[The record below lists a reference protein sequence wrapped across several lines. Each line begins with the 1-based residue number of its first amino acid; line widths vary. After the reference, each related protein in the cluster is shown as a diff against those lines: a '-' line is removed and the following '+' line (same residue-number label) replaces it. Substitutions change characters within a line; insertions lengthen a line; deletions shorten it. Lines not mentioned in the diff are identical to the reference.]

1 MAGESKEVARA
12 HLADAGVEELP
23 DDWDVVTL
31 GDLFTEDRGI
41 AVGVMYPGDHDPDG
55 VPLIKAGDL
64 NGSIINPQPDFRI
77 SKDKHHEYR
86 RTALEGGEL
95 LMTLVGNVGQCAVVP
110 PRMAGWNTAR
120 AVAVMRLADSSETHF
135 VQQCLLSRPLQH
147 LMDVWCNT
155 TVQATLNLKEIRQ
168 LPLPWPPKKSRD
180 AIAAFGKALDDKIEL
195 NRRMNATLE
204 AMARALLQ
212 SWFVDFDPVRRN
224 LDFTRSRGERGEKEK
239 KFQPAS
245 FPLRASAFP
254 LDPFDALFPD
264 SFLDSEA
271 GHIPKGWTIQ
281 PVGEVVDCV
290 GGGTPSTAEPKYWEG
305 GTHHW
310 TTPKDFSS
318 LQAPVLLDT
327 DRKLTDAGIAKI
339 SSGLLPAGTL
349 LLSSRAPVGY
359 LAIAAMPVAINQG
372 FIAMKCNGRA
382 SNFFMLN
389 WCQTNMA
396 EIESRA
402 TGTTFAEISKQN
414 FRPIRVVLPP
424 KELMAA
430 FTAKVAPL
438 YAQITANLHQS
449 STLATLRD
457 TLLPKL
463 LSGDFSVAETLTT

>member
-1 MAGESKEVARA
+1 MAGEWTTA
-12 HLADAGVEELP
+12 
-23 DDWDVVTL
+23 
-31 GDLFTEDRGI
+31 
-41 AVGVMYPGDHDPDG
+41 
-55 VPLIKAGDL
+55 PL
-64 NGSIINPQPDFRI
+64 
-77 SKDKHHEYR
+77 
-86 RTALEGGEL
+86 GEL
-95 LMTLVGNVGQCAVVP
+95 YDFSSGLSKPREEFGFGHGFLSFKDVFYNYFAPEKLEQLVNSTEKEQQSCSIQRGDVFLT
-110 PRMAGWNTAR
+110 RT
-120 AVAVMRLADSSETHF
+120 SETMDELGMSCVALKRYERATF
-135 VQQCLLSRPLQH
+135 NGFTKRLRPKEAAQIVPEYAGYYFRSPSFRREVTAMSSLSTRASLNNEMLGRLKMVLPP
-147 LMDVWCNT
+147 VT
-155 TVQATLNLKEIRQ
+155 TQETISSIL
-168 LPLPWPPKKSRD
+168 
-180 AIAAFGKALDDKIEL
+180 KALDDKIEL

-204 AMARALLQ
+204 AMARALFQ
-212 SWFVDFDPVRRN
+212 SWFVDFDPVRAK
-224 LDFTRSRGERGEKEK
+224 LDSRKPEGMDAATADL
-239 KFQPAS
+239 FPAS
-245 FPLRASAFP
+245 FQ
-254 LDPFDALFPD
+254 
-264 SFLDSEA
+264 DSEV
-271 GHIPKGWTIQ
+271 GHIPKGWSIQ

-318 LQAPVLLDT
+318 LEAPVLLDT

-339 SSGLLPAGTL
+339 SSGLLRAGTL

-372 FIAMKCNGRA
+372 FIAMKCNERA

-389 WCQTNMA
+389 WCETNMA

-414 FRPIRVVLPP
+414 FRPIRVILPP

-449 STLATLRD
+449 RTLATLRD

-463 LSGDFSVAETLTT
+463 LSGELSVAETLTT

>member
-1 MAGESKEVARA
+1 MAGEWERTSLREAGVTLIDCDHRTPPAADSGYPYVAIPQLKEGRLE
-12 HLADAGVEELP
+12 LADA
-23 DDWDVVTL
+23 
-31 GDLFTEDRGI
+31 R
-41 AVGVMYPGDHDPDG
+41 
-55 VPLIKAGDL
+55 
-64 NGSIINPQPDFRI
+64 RI
-77 SKDKHHEYR
+77 SPEHFAAWTRKAKPQHHDVILSR
-86 RTALEGGEL
+86 RCNPGETAFVPAGLECALGQNLVL
-95 LMTLVGNVGQCAVVP
+95 LRSDGTKIFPPFLRWLLNSPDWWEQVGTFINVGAIFNSLKCADIP
-110 PRMAGWNTAR
+110 NFKM
-120 AVAVMRLADSSETHF
+120 
-135 VQQCLLSRPLQH
+135 
-147 LMDVWCNT
+147 
-155 TVQATLNLKEIRQ
+155 
-168 LPLPWPPKKSRD
+168 PLPPLTEQK
-180 AIAAFGKALDDKIEL
+180 AIAAVLGALDDKIEL

-204 AMARALLQ
+204 AMARALFQ
-212 SWFVDFDPVRRN
+212 SWFVDFDPVRAK
-224 LDFTRSRGERGEKEK
+224 LDGRP
-239 KFQPAS
+239 PA
-245 FPLRASAFP
+245 A
-254 LDPFDALFPD
+254 LDPATAALFPAT
-264 SFLDSEA
+264 FQDSEA

-327 DRKLTDAGIAKI
+327 DRKLTGAGIAKI

-372 FIAMKCNGRA
+372 FIALKCNDSA

-449 STLATLRD
+449 RTLATLRD
-457 TLLPKL
+457 TVLPKL
-463 LSGDFSVAETLTT
+463 LSGELSVAETK

>member
-1 MAGESKEVARA
+1 MADDSKEVARA
-12 HLADAGVEELP
+12 HLADAGVDELP
-23 DDWDVVTL
+23 EDWDVVTL
-31 GDLFTEDRGI
+31 GDLFTEERGI
-41 AVGVMYPGDHDPDG
+41 AVGVMYPGDHDPNG

-77 SKDKHHEYR
+77 TKEKHHEYR

-95 LMTLVGNVGQCAVVP
+95 VMTLVGNVGQCAVVP
-110 PRMAGWNTAR
+110 ALMAGWNAAR
-120 AVAVMRLADSSETHF
+120 AVAVMRLADPTETHF

-168 LPLPWPPKKSRD
+168 LPLPWPPKQSRD

-195 NRRMNATLE
+195 NRQMNATLE
-204 AMARALLQ
+204 AMARALFQ
-212 SWFVDFDPVRRN
+212 SWFVDFDPVRAK
-224 LDFTRSRGERGEKEK
+224 LDGRP
-239 KFQPAS
+239 PA
-245 FPLRASAFP
+245 A
-254 LDPFDALFPD
+254 LDPATAALFPD
-264 SFLDSEA
+264 SFQDSEL
-271 GHIPKGWTIQ
+271 GHIPSGWTVK

-290 GGGTPSTAEPKYWEG
+290 GGGTPSTSESKYWEG

-372 FIAMKCNGRA
+372 FIALKCNDRA

-414 FRPIRVVLPP
+414 FRPILVVLPP
-424 KELMAA
+424 ADVMAA
-430 FTAKVAPL
+430 FTTKVAPL
-438 YAQITANLHQS
+438 YAKITANLHQS
-449 STLATLRD
+449 RTLATLRD

-463 LSGDFSVAETLTT
+463 LSGELRLGDEKYQKALAI